1 MATAL
6 SGEFQTHSGFFSE
19 WVCFGIN
26 FHIENFISV
35 MICHS
40 FYDMMI

>member
-6 SGEFQTHSGFFSE
+6 SGDFQTHFVFSE

-26 FHIENFISV
+26 FHIENYISV